1 MQESLIPS
9 SNLPRMDGRARKFV
23 GLAERG
29 RKAHRYFSLQ
39 VNGLSTS
46 YLSLLLVPLLQKTA
60 RTYHP
65 SATSNTLSKP
75 HLTIVTSSL
84 HYEAKL
90 PVNPEHDILPALNAK
105 GGFEGV
111 QRYMQTKLLEV
122 LFVRSLSEH
131 VERTAPGSV
140 LINSVNPGFCH
151 SNVRNIVL

>member
-1 MQESLIPS
+1 
-9 SNLPRMDGRARKFV
+9 MDGRARKFV

-29 RKAHRYFSLQ
+29 RKANRYFSLQ
-39 VNGLSTS
+39 VNGLSTF

-60 RTYHP
+60 RAYYP
-65 SATSNTLSKP
+65 SATLTSNILSKP

-151 SNVRNIVL
+151 SNVRKTVL